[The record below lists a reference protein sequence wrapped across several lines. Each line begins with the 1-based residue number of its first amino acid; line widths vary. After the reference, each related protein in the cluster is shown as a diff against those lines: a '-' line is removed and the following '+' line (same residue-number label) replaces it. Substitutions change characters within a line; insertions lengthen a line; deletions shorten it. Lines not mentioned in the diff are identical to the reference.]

1 MIIFQSPS
9 ARPFSVNDAPTGAAT
24 FEWTFSLRG
33 SGKTKHLHRAQQ
45 IITQQPEVKMTIREV
60 KMEDAP
66 SLRELLIDIGWFNQG
81 KIAEEGF
88 IQKLE
93 RMVAWNIEGEDH
105 LLLVAEENGEI
116 IGYVAIHFI
125 PYLFM
130 GSPEG
135 YISELFVKNAARG
148 KGVGS
153 RLLSEAVK
161 EGISRGCSRLQ
172 LVNMKNRESYARGFY
187 TARGWRERVN
197 AADFVYEIDD

>member
-1 MIIFQSPS
+1 
-9 ARPFSVNDAPTGAAT
+9 
-24 FEWTFSLRG
+24 
-33 SGKTKHLHRAQQ
+33 
-45 IITQQPEVKMTIREV
+45 MTIREV
-60 KMEDAP
+60 KMEDAA

-93 RMVAWNIEGEDH
+93 RMVSWNIEGEDH
-105 LLLVAEENGEI
+105 LLLVAEENGRI

-130 GSPEG
+130 GGPEG
-135 YISELFVKNAARG
+135 YISELFVKNDARG

-153 RLLSEAVK
+153 KLISEAVK

>member
-1 MIIFQSPS
+1 MELPTSGIWQ
-9 ARPFSVNDAPTGAAT
+9 RKAPALGIK
-24 FEWTFSLRG
+24 R
-33 SGKTKHLHRAQQ
+33 
-45 IITQQPEVKMTIREV
+45 ITRKLPEVKMTIREV
-60 KMEDAP
+60 KMEDAA

-93 RMVAWNIEGEDH
+93 RMVSWNIEGEDH
-105 LLLVAEENGEI
+105 LLLVAEENGRI

-130 GSPEG
+130 GGPEG
-135 YISELFVKNAARG
+135 YISELFVKNDARG

-153 RLLSEAVK
+153 KLLSEAVK

-172 LVNMKNRESYARGFY
+172 LVNMKNRESYSRGFY